1 MMRLLEASR
10 KKSFLI
16 EEAVIKQRYTV
27 IKQRLS
33 LGIKTEICN
42 TANPGLLG
50 CAENLLAWKAKLSWS
65 ILRECI
71 GRKKELFL

>member
-1 MMRLLEASR
+1 MMRLLEPSR

-16 EEAVIKQRYTV
+16 EEADLYAVIKL
-27 IKQRLS
+27 RLS

-71 GRKKELFL
+71 GRKKELSP

>member
-16 EEAVIKQRYTV
+16 EEADLYTV

-71 GRKKELFL
+71 GRKKELFP

>member
-16 EEAVIKQRYTV
+16 EEADLYTV

-50 CAENLLAWKAKLSWS
+50 CLGIFCLGKLNS
-65 ILRECI
+65 L
-71 GRKKELFL
+71 GAF